1 MFAIGV
7 GEAEEDELIEIASS
21 PAVDYVYNVADY
33 VAISSIKDSLVQNVC
48 EQSEGIY
55 RGKLFMLTKN
65 LAQIFFKEST
75 L

>member
-33 VAISSIKDSLVQNVC
+33 VAISSIKDILVQNVC
-48 EQSEGIY
+48 KQSEGEY
-55 RGKLFMLTKN
+55 SGKQFMIDKN
-65 LAQIFFKEST
+65 LAHIF
-75 L
+75 